1 MNDQPDLSGLLLRLY
16 QQSQG
21 IHKSSKKASDEL
33 QSHLATTALPVECH
47 EKLFHQILHHATL
60 SGDAHAGPTRWLT
73 LVAASNLLCTA
84 GMLAMY
90 PMPVQQKILLRVLPD
105 ALERWFKL
113 TATNDRQASGNGQ
126 LRDGVF
132 VPSTILQHE
141 RLAQQSGQAFAL
153 AMFLDAIVS
162 LLEGSDDEAAVV
174 ELSRV
179 LQTTAIAHPSALQK
193 GFVRA
198 ANVLLGWSTRV
209 ETAPLHRCVSV
220 VVVFGSRPTTINSV

>member
-1 MNDQPDLSGLLLRLY
+1 MNDQQQPPDLSGLLLRLY

-90 PMPVQQKILLRVLPD
+90 PMQKILLRVLPD

-113 TATNDRQASGNGQ
+113 TATNDRQPSGNGQ
-126 LRDGVF
+126 LRDG
-132 VPSTILQHE
+132 
-141 RLAQQSGQAFAL
+141 QSGQAFAL

-174 ELSRV
+174 ELSR
-179 LQTTAIAHPSALQK
+179 
-193 GFVRA
+193 
-198 ANVLLGWSTRV
+198 
-209 ETAPLHRCVSV
+209 
-220 VVVFGSRPTTINSV
+220 